1 MRKDNIQK
9 LAIDWMQKAQNVLF
23 LKSLTVTIVQVE

>member
-1 MRKDNIQK
+1 MRKGNIQK
-9 LAIDWMQKAQNVLF
+9 LPIDWMQKGQNVLF